1 MSVEFHPIT
10 DQFSVAPQLEIDDM
24 QAVVDAGFKSV
35 IINRPDWEI
44 DTSKVGSNLIIEA
57 AKKAGLEIHY
67 QPVISGEITQENIQ
81 EFKQLFQNMPKPI
94 LAYCRSGGRC
104 ANLYQ
109 LAQQN

>member
-1 MSVEFHPIT
+1 MSVEFYAIT
-10 DQFSVAPQLEIDDM
+10 DQFSVAPQLEIGDM

-44 DTSKVGSNLIIEA
+44 DPAKVGSNLIIQA
-57 AKKAGLEIHY
+57 AKKVGLDIHY
-67 QPVISGEITQENIQ
+67 QPVTSGQITLENIQ
-81 EFKQLFQNMPKPI
+81 EFKQLFQNIPKPI
-94 LAYCRSGGRC
+94 LAYCRSGARC